1 MVDLVAGEG
10 VTQWLGDVILTDDFG
25 KSFRSVTAIK
35 CERGVHGRTLTTWPD
50 IDHGEASDVIE
61 WTTRH
66 NGYVS
71 ETTDIYKTL
80 DFALR
85 VGEML
90 LSNGAGAPDVSATM
104 GSIVHHLG
112 LRGATI
118 DVTFTSLTISYQPSI
133 DDAALFQTRH
143 VTQRDIDYDDLTK
156 ADHLVTALLLNEI
169 NRDEARSQ
177 LAQIAS
183 SGHRTPRWAIT
194 AAWGVTGA
202 GVALLLGG
210 DWIVAL
216 TASFAAA
223 GIEIMQRFLA
233 RQRFPFFYQQV
244 AGGLFATLLTVGVAA
259 ADLADDP
266 SLVITAS
273 IVTLLAGLG
282 FIGAVQDA
290 LTGFY
295 ITAGARLLE
304 VMLATAGI
312 IVGVSGGLSLGAV
325 LGVTIKLEPGIAE
338 WSHLP
343 IMIFGAALSAAAF
356 AFSVYAPA
364 RVLIPIAVIAG
375 TAAGI
380 YFLMTQQGFGRA
392 WASAIAAIMIGVVS
406 YSVAGW
412 ARVPPLVIV
421 TSCIVPLLPGL
432 SIYRA
437 LSLMADGDT
446 TGMLQLVTAGAVAI
460 SLSSG
465 VILGEYV
472 AQPLRREAR
481 RLEQRLAGP
490 RLVGPLRA
498 RSVRKRK

>member
-1 MVDLVAGEG
+1 MAE
-10 VTQWLGDVILTDDFG
+10 
-25 KSFRSVTAIK
+25 
-35 CERGVHGRTLTTWPD
+35 
-50 IDHGEASDVIE
+50 
-61 WTTRH
+61 TR
-66 NGYVS
+66 
-71 ETTDIYKTL
+71 EIYRTL

-112 LRGATI
+112 LRGATV
-118 DVTFTSLTISYQPSI
+118 DVTFTSLTISYQPSS
-133 DDAALFQTRH
+133 DEPALFQTRH
-143 VTQRDIDYDDLTK
+143 VTQRDLDYDDLT
-156 ADHLVTALLLNEI
+156 AVDHLVTALLLNEI
-169 NRDEARSQ
+169 NLEEARTQ
-177 LAQIAS
+177 LARIAS

-194 AAWGVTGA
+194 VSWGVIGA

-210 DWIVAL
+210 DWVVVV
-216 TASFAAA
+216 TASVAAA
-223 GIEIMQRFLA
+223 GIEVLQRFLS
-233 RQRFPFFYQQV
+233 RRRFPFFYQQV
-244 AGGLFATLLTVGVAA
+244 AGGIFATLLAIGVAA
-259 ADLADDP
+259 TDVTTNP

-273 IVTLLAGLG
+273 IVMLLAGLG

-312 IVGVSGGLSLGAV
+312 IVGVSGGLSLGHV
-325 LGVTIKLEPGIAE
+325 LGVDITLEPGVAE

-343 IMIFGAALSAAAF
+343 VMIFGAALTAAAF
-356 AFSVYAPA
+356 AYSAYAPL
-364 RVLIPIAVIAG
+364 RVLFPIAVISG
-375 TAAGI
+375 VAAAV
-380 YFLMTQQGFGRA
+380 YFLMTQQEFGRA
-392 WASAIAAIMIGVVS
+392 WASAIAAIMIGIVS
-406 YSVAGW
+406 YTVAGW
-412 ARVPPLVIV
+412 VRVPPLVIV
-421 TSCIVPLLPGL
+421 VSGIVPLLPGL

-446 TGMLQLVTAGAVAI
+446 DGILSLVTAGAVAI

-472 AQPLRREAR
+472 AQPLKREAR

-498 RSVRKRK
+498 RSVRRK

>member
-1 MVDLVAGEG
+1 MAE
-10 VTQWLGDVILTDDFG
+10 
-25 KSFRSVTAIK
+25 
-35 CERGVHGRTLTTWPD
+35 
-50 IDHGEASDVIE
+50 
-61 WTTRH
+61 TR
-66 NGYVS
+66 
-71 ETTDIYKTL
+71 EIYKTL

-112 LRGATI
+112 LRGASV
-118 DVTFTSLTISYQPSI
+118 DVTFTALTISYQPSVE
-133 DDAALFQTRH
+133 DPPLFQTRH
-143 VTQRDIDYDDLTK
+143 VTQRDIDYDDLT
-156 ADHLVTALLLNEI
+156 AVDQLVTSLLRDEVG
-169 NRDEARSQ
+169 RDEARTT

-194 AAWGVTGA
+194 ASWGAIGA
-202 GVALLLGG
+202 GIALLLGG
-210 DWIVAL
+210 DWVVVLIASVA
-216 TASFAAA
+216 AI

-233 RQRFPFFYQQV
+233 CRRFPFFYQQV
-244 AGGLFATLLTVGVAA
+244 AGGLLATLLAVGVAA
-259 ADLADDP
+259 TDVSVDP

-273 IVTLLAGLG
+273 IVMLLAGLG

-304 VMLATAGI
+304 VMIATAGI
-312 IVGVSGGLSLGAV
+312 IVGVSGGLTVGGM
-325 LGVTIKLEPGIAE
+325 LGVDITIEPGIAE

-343 IMIFGAALSAAAF
+343 VMTFGAALSAAAF
-356 AFSVYAPA
+356 AFSAYAPA
-364 RVLIPIAVIAG
+364 RVLLPIAVISGAA
-375 TAAGI
+375 TAI

-392 WASAIAAIMIGVVS
+392 WASAIAAITIGIVS

-421 TSCIVPLLPGL
+421 VSCIVPLLPGL

-446 TGMLQLVTAGAVAI
+446 TGMLALVTAAAIAI

-472 AQPLRREAR
+472 AQPLKREAR

-498 RSVRKRK
+498 RAVRKKQSGN